1 MIANCFVFIFI
12 FKRQRRE
19 RRSGGARADVASIQ
33 IDRRPAC
40 RRRLL
45 FRLRATKDLSDAIS
59 PDGVAIVKK
68 ANRHSKINSAPPLL
82 SAPIYSTI
90 N

>member
-1 MIANCFVFIFI
+1 MGE
-12 FKRQRRE
+12 RERRE
-19 RRSGGARADVASIQ
+19 RCSGCARADVVSIQ

-45 FRLRATKDLSDAIS
+45 FRLRATKDLSDVIS

-68 ANRHSKINSAPPLL
+68 ANRHSKRNSVPPIPATNLFNNQ
-82 SAPIYSTI
+82 SIVRYW
-90 N
+90 